1 MRPVNAK
8 TGKAYGSAL
17 GYGFFHLVIRLGGV
31 RLAYALLYLVLP
43 YYLLLR
49 PSVLKCQLP
58 YLRRRFPGLSGWA
71 LKRKAASHLAGFAKV
86 LIDQA
91 AAGVLGPASLK
102 PDFPGQQG
110 FYQLAARPRGL
121 VLLTSHVGAWLP
133 AMATLERMPKPVHLM
148 MDREFLGGGHFFELA
163 GIAER
168 FRFISPRG
176 PMGGVV
182 QALQALQQGGC
193 VSAMGDRQ
201 LGPGRELCGDFLGSP
216 AAFPA
221 SPFHLASAADA
232 GVAMLLAR
240 RTGPLA
246 VAIESHVLDEGLDLK
261 ALPREEAAAELLRR
275 YIARLEDYTS
285 RHPEA
290 WYNFY
295 DFWGQAAPATD
306 PQPPTRRTLCDSK
319 TN

>member
-8 TGKAYGSAL
+8 TGKAYGTAL
-17 GYGFFHLVIRLGGV
+17 GYGFFHLAIRLGGV
-31 RLAYALLYLVLP
+31 RLAYGLLYLVLP

-49 PSVLKCQLP
+49 PSVIRAQMP
-58 YLRRRFPGLSGWA
+58 YLRRRFPGLGSWA
-71 LKRKAASHLAGFAKV
+71 LKRKAASHLLSFAKV

-91 AAGVLGPASLK
+91 AAGVLGPESLK

-110 FYQLAARPRGL
+110 FYQLAAQPRGL

-133 AMATLERMPKPVHLM
+133 AMATLDRMPKPVHLM

-163 GIAER
+163 GIADR

-182 QALQALQQGGC
+182 EALQALQQGGC

-201 LGPGRELCGDFLGSP
+201 LGQGRELSQAFLGDG

-221 SPFHLASAADA
+221 SPFHLASAGNA
-232 GVAMLLAR
+232 GMAALLTH

-246 VAIESHVLDEGLDLK
+246 VAIEFAVLDEGLDLE
-261 ALPREEAAAELLRR
+261 ALPREEAAAALLKR
-275 YIARLEDYTS
+275 YTACLEAFTA

-295 DFWGQAAPATD
+295 DFWGEGAPAAD
-306 PQPPTRRTLCDSK
+306 
-319 TN
+319 

>member
-17 GYGFFHLVIRLGGV
+17 GYGIFHLAIRLGGV

-43 YYLLLR
+43 YYLLIR
-49 PSVLKCQLP
+49 PSVLRVQMP
-58 YLRRRFPGLSGWA
+58 YLRRRFPGLGRWA
-71 LKRKAASHLAGFAKV
+71 LERKAARHLVSFAKV

-91 AAGVLGPASLK
+91 AAGVLGPESLK
-102 PDFPGQQG
+102 PDFPGQQA
-110 FYQLAARPRGL
+110 FYQLAAQPRGL

-133 AMATLERMPKPVHLM
+133 AMATLDRMPKPVHLM

-163 GIAER
+163 GIADR

-201 LGPGRELCGDFLGSP
+201 LGQGRELSQAFLGDE

-221 SPFHLASAADA
+221 SPFYLASAGDA
-232 GVAMLLAR
+232 GMAMLLAHR
-240 RTGPLA
+240 SGPLQ
-246 VAIESHVLDEGLDLK
+246 VAIEFHALDEGLDLT
-261 ALPREEAAAELLRR
+261 ALRREEAAKALLER
-275 YIARLEDYTS
+275 YAACLEGFTA

-295 DFWGQAAPATD
+295 DFWGQGAPPAD
-306 PQPPTRRTLCDSK
+306 
-319 TN
+319 